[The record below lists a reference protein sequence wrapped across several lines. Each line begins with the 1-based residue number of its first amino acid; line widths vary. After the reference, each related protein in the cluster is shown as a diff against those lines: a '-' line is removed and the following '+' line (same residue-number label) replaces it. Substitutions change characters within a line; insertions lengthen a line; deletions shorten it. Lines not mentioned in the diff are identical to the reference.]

1 MKYLYH
7 CILACLFP
15 AVVAA
20 QTNPI
25 PAHDPVMIKQ
35 DSVYY
40 MFCTGNGITMWSSVN
55 RVDWKK
61 EKPVFDKAAD
71 WVLKEL
77 PTFKG
82 HTWAP
87 DISFHNGRYYLYY
100 SVSAF
105 GKNTSCIGVA
115 TNKTLHPSSP
125 DYRWEDH
132 GKLIQSV
139 PNRDDWNAIDPNLFI
154 DEDKTP
160 WLTFGSFWS
169 GIKLVKLNSDLITV
183 AHPEEWYNLA
193 SRRPSTSLK
202 TVDGN
207 TAIEAPFLFKKG
219 KYYYLFVSVDFCC
232 RGAKSNYKV
241 MIGRSEKVTGP
252 YVDKN
257 NVPMMQ
263 GGGSLVIAG
272 DTTNWF
278 AVGHN
283 SVYTFDGK
291 DYIVYHGYDARD
303 NGKSK
308 LLIKELGWDA
318 AGWPVVDEVGGK
330 K

>member
-1 MKYLYH
+1 
-7 CILACLFP
+7 
-15 AVVAA
+15 
-20 QTNPI
+20 
-25 PAHDPVMIKQ
+25 
-35 DSVYY
+35 
-40 MFCTGNGITMWSSVN
+40 
-55 RVDWKK
+55 
-61 EKPVFDKAAD
+61 
-71 WVLKEL
+71 
-77 PTFKG
+77 
-82 HTWAP
+82 
-87 DISFHNGRYYLYY
+87 
-100 SVSAF
+100 
-105 GKNTSCIGVA
+105 
-115 TNKTLHPSSP
+115 
-125 DYRWEDH
+125 
-132 GKLIQSV
+132 
-139 PNRDDWNAIDPNLFI
+139 
-154 DEDKTP
+154 
-160 WLTFGSFWS
+160 
-169 GIKLVKLNSDLITV
+169 
-183 AHPEEWYNLA
+183 
-193 SRRPSTSLK
+193 
-202 TVDGN
+202 
-207 TAIEAPFLFKKG
+207 
-219 KYYYLFVSVDFCC
+219 
-232 RGAKSNYKV
+232 